1 MRTLIVGMTLMS
13 LLSVG
18 SAFDNAD
25 ALLGSSIPTTSGVV
39 IICAPEALASLM
51 RSLTEAIF
59 SSGSGVE
66 LVWIQAIFTTDIKS
80 FFSTYYRSN
89 SESNFPL

>member
-1 MRTLIVGMTLMS
+1 MVCKINDFRQNLETELTWALIFV
-13 LLSVG
+13 
-18 SAFDNAD
+18 F
-25 ALLGSSIPTTSGVV
+25 SGVV
-39 IICAPEALASLM
+39 IISAPEALAALM

-89 SESNFPL
+89 IKSNFPL